1 MTIQLSTERN
11 IMALAL
17 AFTIGTACGLATSG
31 TGIPISLRYL
41 LAGISSIAAIAM
53 TTWTK
58 LAVSQCKLLLTYLTA
73 GIFCATTCQLSS
85 TGVQAIRTSTAA
97 ADFGS
102 MIMSL
107 PFRSD
112 DAAALVNALVT
123 GDKSWLSPEIIGT
136 FRTSGASHILALSGL
151 HLGIIYIILG
161 YATSILGRS
170 TAAKMTRSIIIV
182 SLSGAYTIATG
193 AAPSLVRAFL
203 FILINETAHLLHRKS
218 NPVHTF
224 CAALMI
230 LFTLL
235 QTTIFSSLRP
245 FGAVPDM
252 MLSAVIA
259 IAVSEGEKWGAV
271 CGLISSLLISSVGTT
286 GFSVIPLVYM
296 LTGYI
301 TGLLSRYYLR
311 QNAVIRLI
319 YQLCAGFLRAAATL
333 MMLHAHMAHFT
344 FTEVLT
350 GTLLP
355 EYFSTLAVSP
365 LVQAVVWIS
374 LKAFHRTRAE
384 RTDTPSDL

>member
-41 LAGISSIAAIAM
+41 SAGISSIAAIAM

-73 GIFCATTCQLSS
+73 GIFCATTCQLSP
-85 TGVQAIRTSTAA
+85 TGVQAMRTSTAA

-123 GDKSWLSPEIIGT
+123 GDKSWLSHEIVGT

-151 HLGIIYIILG
+151 NLGIIYIILG

-170 TAAKMTRSIIIV
+170 PAAKTTRSIIIV

-230 LFTLL
+230 QMAVNPSVLESVGFQLSYLAMAGIITIFPKMKAWYPEPDKETMRSFIARFPEKVWDAAALTLTCQIFTGPLAWLRFGTFPTHFLL
-235 QTTIFSSLRP
+235 TNILAMPLTTI
-245 FGAVPDM
+245 
-252 MLSAVIA
+252 
-259 IAVSEGEKWGAV
+259 
-271 CGLISSLLISSVGTT
+271 
-286 GFSVIPLVYM
+286 
-296 LTGYI
+296 
-301 TGLLSRYYLR
+301 
-311 QNAVIRLI
+311 
-319 YQLCAGFLRAAATL
+319 L
-333 MMLHAHMAHFT
+333 M
-344 FTEVLT
+344 
-350 GTLLP
+350 
-355 EYFSTLAVSP
+355 TLAVPSVLLAAAGLCP
-365 LVQAVVWIS
+365 TFLIS
-374 LKAFHRTRAE
+374 ATGRVAE
-384 RTDTPSDL
+384 ALIYVMQVIAGM

>member
-41 LAGISSIAAIAM
+41 SAGISSIAAIAM
-53 TTWTK
+53 TTWTRFT
-58 LAVSQCKLLLTYLTA
+58 VSQCKLLLTYLAA

-85 TGVQAIRTSTAA
+85 TGVQAMRTSTAA

-123 GDKSWLSPEIIGT
+123 GDKSWLSPEIVGT

-170 TAAKMTRSIIIV
+170 PVAKTTRSIIIV
-182 SLSGAYTIATG
+182 SLSGAYTIVTG

-230 LFTLL
+230 
-235 QTTIFSSLRP
+235 QM
-245 FGAVPDM
+245 AVNP
-252 MLSAVIA
+252 
-259 IAVSEGEKWGAV
+259 
-271 CGLISSLLISSVGTT
+271 SVLE
-286 GFSVIPLVYM
+286 S
-296 LTGYI
+296 
-301 TGLLSRYYLR
+301 
-311 QNAVIRLI
+311 
-319 YQLCAGFLRAAATL
+319 AGFQLSYLAMAGIITLFPKMKAWYPEPGKEATRSFIARFPKKVWDAAALTL
-333 MMLHAHMAHFT
+333 ACQIFTGPLAWLRFGTFPMHFLLT
-344 FTEVLT
+344 NILAMPLTTVLM
-350 GTLLP
+350 
-355 EYFSTLAVSP
+355 TLAVPSVLLAAAGLCP
-365 LVQAVVWIS
+365 TFLISATGRVAEALIYVMQVV
-374 LKAFHRTRAE
+374 AGM
-384 RTDTPSDL
+384 

>member
-1 MTIQLSTERN
+1 
-11 IMALAL
+11 MALAL

-41 LAGISSIAAIAM
+41 SAGISSIAAIAM

-58 LAVSQCKLLLTYLTA
+58 FAVSQCKLLLTYLAA

-85 TGVQAIRTSTAA
+85 TGVQAMRTSTAA

-123 GDKSWLSPEIIGT
+123 GDKSWLSPEIVGA

-170 TAAKMTRSIIIV
+170 PVAKTTRIIIIV
-182 SLSGAYTIATG
+182 SLSGAYTIVTG
-193 AAPSLVRAFL
+193 TAPSLVRAFL

-224 CAALMI
+224 CAALMV
-230 LFTLL
+230 
-235 QTTIFSSLRP
+235 QM
-245 FGAVPDM
+245 AVNP
-252 MLSAVIA
+252 
-259 IAVSEGEKWGAV
+259 
-271 CGLISSLLISSVGTT
+271 SV
-286 GFSVIPLVYM
+286 L
-296 LTGYI
+296 
-301 TGLLSRYYLR
+301 
-311 QNAVIRLI
+311 
-319 YQLCAGFLRAAATL
+319 
-333 MMLHAHMAHFT
+333 
-344 FTEVLT
+344 E
-350 GTLLP
+350 
-355 EYFSTLAVSP
+355 
-365 LVQAVVWIS
+365 
-374 LKAFHRTRAE
+374 
-384 RTDTPSDL
+384 

>member
-41 LAGISSIAAIAM
+41 SAGISSVAAIAM

-58 LAVSQCKLLLTYLTA
+58 LAVSQCKLLLTYLAA

-85 TGVQAIRTSTAA
+85 TGVQAMRTSTAA

-123 GDKSWLSPEIIGT
+123 GDKSWLSPEIV
-136 FRTSGASHILALSGL
+136 RASHILALSGL

-170 TAAKMTRSIIIV
+170 PAAKTTRSIIIV
-182 SLSGAYTIATG
+182 SLSGAYTIVTG

-230 LFTLL
+230 QMAVNPSVLESAGFQLSYL
-235 QTTIFSSLRP
+235 AMAGIITIFPKMKAWYPEPGKEAMRS
-245 FGAVPDM
+245 F
-252 MLSAVIA
+252 IA
-259 IAVSEGEKWGAV
+259 RFPKRVWD
-271 CGLISSLLISSVGTT
+271 
-286 GFSVIPLVYM
+286 
-296 LTGYI
+296 
-301 TGLLSRYYLR
+301 
-311 QNAVIRLI
+311 
-319 YQLCAGFLRAAATL
+319 AAALALACQIFTGPLAWLRFGTFPMHFLLTNILAMPLTTVL
-333 MMLHAHMAHFT
+333 M
-344 FTEVLT
+344 
-350 GTLLP
+350 
-355 EYFSTLAVSP
+355 TLAVPSVLLAAEGLCP
-365 LVQAVVWIS
+365 TFLISATGRVAEALIYVMEVV
-374 LKAFHRTRAE
+374 AGM
-384 RTDTPSDL
+384 